1 MAPMTPRLKI
11 LSGSSHPRLSLS
23 QTFSALFNI
32 SPFSLPHL
40 FLVAHPARFFPLH
53 DARAVLASLR
63 LPACRVT
70 TPPFPLAFCT
80 ALHCLHCLQ
89 PVRRL
94 HPRHPNPCV
103 PLTAFQAPSF
113 PFIALCPSSSPVHPR
128 FSPFQPSTNATSF
141 AAAQPS
147 IMDDELMQICS
158 VGGNPVS
165 AFLSWRLQATN
176 ACDVTLVWKSG
187 YEHVS
192 QYGISFK

>member
-70 TPPFPLAFCT
+70 TPSIPSCFLHRLALPALPAASATPSPTAPQPLCPLDCISGAF
-80 ALHCLHCLQ
+80 
-89 PVRRL
+89 
-94 HPRHPNPCV
+94 
-103 PLTAFQAPSF
+103 F
-113 PFIALCPSSSPVHPR
+113 PFYRSCPLVVTCTSSLLT
-128 FSPFQPSTNATSF
+128 FSTFYECDQLRRGAT
-141 AAAQPS
+141 
-147 IMDDELMQICS
+147 IHH
-158 VGGNPVS
+158 G
-165 AFLSWRLQATN
+165 R
-176 ACDVTLVWKSG
+176 
-187 YEHVS
+187 
-192 QYGISFK
+192 